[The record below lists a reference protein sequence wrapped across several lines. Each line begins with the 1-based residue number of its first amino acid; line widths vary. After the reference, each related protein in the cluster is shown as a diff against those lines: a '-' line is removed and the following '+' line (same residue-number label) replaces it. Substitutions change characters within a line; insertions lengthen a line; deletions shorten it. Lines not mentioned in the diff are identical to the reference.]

1 MIGGIFGVLG
11 QAQQQAE
18 EQKQKNLA
26 SENEMNRVMT
36 MAGYRP
42 QADPSATQ
50 GGAPQQQGVM
60 EMLGQTYGKPDP
72 YKFDPSQYAFDPNSP
87 QGQELAIK
95 KQGVDV
101 DEQGAKEV
109 ARHNKATEDIAEQG
123 QIDDRYLGRL
133 RDQNAKES
141 LTIQE
146 RNQTLH
152 EQAAAWD
159 RYFKDKGLDIDK
171 LQIDS
176 GRYKVFEKDGQTFVF
191 DPYLAEQGKEAWT
204 ISDPQADSN
213 LPLKV
218 LASMPAF
225 IKALKENDM
234 FPDMSDDQLEKM
246 GASFL
251 AIMMDGIHGSLN
263 KEEQGIVGSWL
274 DELDKKT
281 GATTE
286 GEPDI
291 GGGEEEPSAEGG
303 GYENKWDGAIY
314 KDERWFPGLRD
325 DIFHNFSPDA
335 ETQSFQDATGIRP
348 YTPSLTTRDFR
359 DMGGA

>member
-18 EQKQKNLA
+18 AQKQKNLE
-26 SENEMNRVMT
+26 SENEMNRM
-36 MAGYRP
+36 MMMSGYRP

-50 GGAPQQQGVM
+50 GGAPQQGIM

-72 YKFDPSQYAFDPNSP
+72 YQFDPSQYAFDPNSP

-95 KQGVDV
+95 SRSVGVDEKRV
-101 DEQGAKEV
+101 DEVE
-109 ARHNKATEDIAEQG
+109 RHNKATEDITKQG
-123 QIDDRYLGRL
+123 QLDEWHLGTL
-133 RDQNAKES
+133 KNQLAEKS
-141 LTIQE
+141 LTIKE

-152 EQAAAWD
+152 EQVAVWD

-171 LQIDS
+171 LQIES
-176 GRYKVFEKDGQTFVF
+176 GRYKVFENDGQTFVF
-191 DPYLAEQGKEAWT
+191 DPYLAAQGKEAWT
-204 ISDPQADSN
+204 RSDPQADSS

-218 LASMPAF
+218 AASLPAF
-225 IKALKENDM
+225 IKTLKENDM
-234 FPDMSDDQLEKM
+234 FPDMSDEQLEKM
-246 GASFL
+246 GTSLMAV
-251 AIMMDGIHGSLN
+251 MMDGLHGSLN

-291 GGGEEEPSAEGG
+291 GGGEEEPSAEEG
-303 GYENKWDGAIY
+303 GYQNKWDGSIY
-314 KDERWFPGLRD
+314 KDGRPFPGLRD
-325 DIFHNFSPDA
+325 DIYHNFSPDA

-348 YTPSLTTRDFR
+348 YTPSPTTKDFR